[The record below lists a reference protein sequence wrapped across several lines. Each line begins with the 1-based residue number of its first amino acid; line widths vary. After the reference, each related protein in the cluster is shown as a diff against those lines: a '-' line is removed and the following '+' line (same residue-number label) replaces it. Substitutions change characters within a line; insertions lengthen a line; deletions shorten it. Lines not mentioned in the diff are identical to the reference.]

1 MFSDKISFKIFS
13 IFGIVIFVAVIVR
26 LVDLQ
31 IIDGKKYVDFV
42 NSQASSH
49 LTVSE
54 NRGYIY
60 DKDGNLLAG
69 NKTTASLYTFRKNI
83 SSYNAFVRQLN
94 KYGITLNKKTKD
106 ALTKKDT
113 FTWVAR
119 QIDIDKA
126 DKMVKDIDGLE
137 YFKEEARFY
146 PQGTMLANV
155 IGFTGVDNKGYA
167 GMEYS
172 LNKDLEGKQIYVE
185 SLRDSKGRL
194 LIFEN
199 KSDMLRPDT
208 EVYLTISSRIQ
219 SAAEYLLREGAKKFG
234 AKNGSVV
241 AMDIKT
247 GEILLAASVKTFD
260 PHNYSKYPKSSW
272 KNHPFTY
279 VYEPGSIFK
288 TVAFSFLEEN
298 GNLNKNLQIDTNKKI
313 KIGGY
318 TYSDTKDYGVLKVD
332 EIYKYSSNIGTAA
345 LIIKEKNVDFYNFL
359 VKSGFGE
366 KTGVYG
372 VGEESG
378 RLKHVSNWS
387 KTSKSSIAIGYEVL
401 VTPLQMARFY
411 GAVANDG
418 IMVNPKILTK
428 IVKNGK
434 VTHPE
439 AKEERIMSSETAS
452 YILSLMQKTVED
464 GTGVNAKTQLTKVA
478 GKTGTSSIYDNKL
491 KAYSKKDYSASFAGV
506 FPAENPKV
514 AMVVVYE
521 SPTSSIY
528 GGSTAANVF
537 RQIAEFVSTELR
549 YIEPSLRI
557 AYAD

>member
-1 MFSDKISFKIFS
+1 MFSDKIVFKLFS
-13 IFGIVIFVAVIVR
+13 LFGVVVFLGVIAR

-31 IIDGKKYVDFV
+31 IIDGERYKNFV
-42 NSQASSH
+42 ASQISSH

-60 DKDGNLLAG
+60 DKEGNLLAG
-69 NKTTASLYTFRKNI
+69 NKTAASLYTFRKNI
-83 SSYNAFVRQLN
+83 GSYNSFVRQLS
-94 KYGITLNKKTKD
+94 KYGITLNSKTKN

-113 FTWVAR
+113 FTWIAR

-126 DKMVKDIDGLE
+126 EKMTENINGLE

-146 PQGTMLANV
+146 PQGSMLANV
-155 IGFTGVDNKGYA
+155 IGFTGVDNKGYS
-167 GMEYS
+167 GIEYH
-172 LNKDLEGKQIYVE
+172 LNKDLEGKRVSVE
-185 SLRDSKGRL
+185 SLRDSRGRL
-194 LIFEN
+194 LLFDD
-199 KSDMLRPDT
+199 KSDMVRADT
-208 EVYLTISSRIQ
+208 EVYLTITSRIQ
-219 SAAEYLLREGAKKFG
+219 SAAEYMLREGAKQFG

-247 GEILLAASVKTFD
+247 GEIILAASVQTFD

-272 KNHPFTY
+272 KNHPFSY

-288 TVAFSFLEEN
+288 TVAFSYLEET
-298 GNLNKNLQIDTNKKI
+298 GRLDKGIKVDTNKKI
-313 KIGGY
+313 TIGGY
-318 TYSDTKDYGVLKVD
+318 TYSDTKDYGVLSVD
-332 EIYKYSSNIGTAA
+332 EIYTHSSNIGTAA
-345 LIIKEKNVDFYNFL
+345 LIRNEKNIDFYNFL
-359 VKSGFGE
+359 YNSGFGS

-372 VGEESG
+372 IGEESG
-378 RLKHVSNWS
+378 ILKDVSNWS
-387 KTSKSSIAIGYEVL
+387 RTSRTSIAIGYEVL

-411 GAVANDG
+411 GAVANNG
-418 IMVNPKILTK
+418 IMVTPVILSKI
-428 IVKNGK
+428 IKNGQ
-434 VTHPE
+434 
-439 AKEERIMSSETAS
+439 EEIIKTEEKRIMSPETAS

-464 GTGVNAKTQLTKVA
+464 GTGINAKTQLTKVA
-478 GKTGTSSIYDNKL
+478 GKTGTASIYDSKA
-491 KAYSKKDYSASFAGV
+491 KAYSKKNYSASFAGV

-537 RQIAEFVSTELR
+537 RQIAEFVSTEFK
-549 YIEPSLRI
+549 YIEPNLRI